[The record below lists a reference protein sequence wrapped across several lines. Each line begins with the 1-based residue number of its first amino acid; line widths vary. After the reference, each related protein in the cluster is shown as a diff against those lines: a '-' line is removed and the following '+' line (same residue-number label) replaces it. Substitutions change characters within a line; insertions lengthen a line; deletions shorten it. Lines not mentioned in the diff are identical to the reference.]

1 MIVMDNQLE
10 MAHSTMNLPQQSHIS
25 TRKASRKVS
34 RWAALSGVLLTLAAA
49 LSFSAP
55 AEAAP
60 KSLDALLKQVKAG
73 WTKDKAE
80 NKKRVAKFRSS
91 RNEQKALLAAAK
103 AKFAKM
109 EREGEVYEA
118 AFTANEILIT
128 KEEETLRLRLGT
140 MGELFG
146 VIRQVAGDS
155 QAELKTSLVSAQFPG
170 REKNLIKLA
179 TSKELPK
186 VAELN
191 ALWFALQK
199 EMVEQG
205 KVVKFKA
212 VVTNADG
219 EQAERDVIRVG
230 VFNVVSD
237 GKYLDWIPE
246 VGSLVELS
254 PQPAGY
260 SGSAEDLQE
269 AYGTGE
275 FTRFGLDFTRG
286 AILRAL
292 VQSPSFVDRMANG
305 GTIGYMIIIMGI
317 MAMLFGLFRF
327 AQLSLVG
334 VSVTKQRSNL
344 EVPDNSN
351 PLGRI
356 LTIYKKSASLDAE
369 SLEHRLDEAVMG
381 EVSRLE
387 SFLWIVKIVQIVAP
401 LMGLLGTVT
410 GMIKTFQAIT
420 LFGTGDPK
428 RMAGGISEALV
439 TTMLGL
445 IVAISLVFLN
455 SWLKT
460 LSKRVTD
467 ILDQQSAGLVA
478 QRAEKEE
485 QDAGMAQATV

>member
-1 MIVMDNQLE
+1 MDNHLE
-10 MAHSTMNLPQQSHIS
+10 TNHKKMTLPKS
-25 TRKASRKVS
+25 S
-34 RWAALSGVLLTLAAA
+34 RWAAFSGVLLALAVTI
-49 LSFSAP
+49 SFSAP
-55 AEAAP
+55 AHAEP

-73 WTKDKAE
+73 WTTDRAE
-80 NKKRVAKFRSS
+80 NKKRVSEFRAS
-91 RNEQKALLAAAK
+91 RNKQKSLLASAK

-109 EREGEVYEA
+109 EKQSAVYED

-146 VIRQVAGDS
+146 VIRQVAGDA
-155 QAELKTSLVSAQFPG
+155 QAELKTSLVSSQFPG
-170 REKNLIKLA
+170 REKSLIKLA

-191 ALWFALQK
+191 DLWFALQK
-199 EMVEQG
+199 EMIEQG
-205 KVVKFKA
+205 KVVKFKT

-219 EQAERDVIRVG
+219 EQSEREVIRVG
-230 VFNVVSD
+230 VFNTVSD

-246 VGSLVELS
+246 VGSLVELE
-254 PQPAGY
+254 PQPDGY
-260 SGSAEDLQE
+260 GGSAEDLQE

-292 VQSPSFVDRMANG
+292 VQSPSFTERMANG

-317 MAMLFGLFRF
+317 LAALFGLFRF
-327 AQLSLVG
+327 VQLSIVG
-334 VSVTKQRSNL
+334 IGVNKQRGNL
-344 EVPDNSN
+344 NVPDSGN

-356 LTIYKKSASLDAE
+356 LALYNKSASLDSE
-369 SLEHRLDEAVMG
+369 SLEHRLDEAVMS
-381 EVSRLE
+381 ETAKLE

-410 GMIKTFQAIT
+410 GMIRTFQSIT

-485 QDAGMAQATV
+485 QNAGMAQGTV

>member
-1 MIVMDNQLE
+1 MNKQEMDQKTVTFSKTSRRHSSNRREGGWRALMG
-10 MAHSTMNLPQQSHIS
+10 MAL
-25 TRKASRKVS
+25 AV
-34 RWAALSGVLLTLAAA
+34 AATA
-49 LSFSAP
+49 SFSAP
-55 AEAAP
+55 AHAEP

-73 WTKDKAE
+73 WTKDRAE
-80 NKKRVAKFRSS
+80 NKKRVAEFRSA
-91 RNEQKALLAAAK
+91 RNNQKSLLKSAK
-103 AKFAKM
+103 AKFAKL
-109 EREGEVYEA
+109 EAQSAAYEE
-118 AFTANEILIT
+118 AFTANEVKIT
-128 KEEETLRLRLGT
+128 KQEETLRLRLGT

-146 VIRQVAGDS
+146 VIRQVAGDA
-155 QAELKTSLVSAQFPG
+155 QAELKTSLVSAQYPG

-186 VAELN
+186 VAELD

-199 EMVEQG
+199 EMIEQG
-205 KVVKFKA
+205 KVVKFKTT
-212 VVTNADG
+212 VTNSNG
-219 EQAERDVIRVG
+219 EKAERDVIRVG
-230 VFNVVSD
+230 VFNTVSD
-237 GKYLDWIPE
+237 GKYLDWVPE
-246 VGSLVELS
+246 VGTLVELE

-260 SGSAEDLQE
+260 GGGAEALQ
-269 AYGTGE
+269 ANYGTGD
-275 FTRFGLDFTRG
+275 FTRFGLDFQRG
-286 AILRAL
+286 GLLRAL
-292 VQSPSFVDRMANG
+292 VQSPSFSDRIGQG
-305 GTIGYMIIIMGI
+305 GNIGYMIIIMGI
-317 MAMLFGLFRF
+317 MAALFGLFRF
-327 AQLSLVG
+327 VQLAIVG
-334 VSVTKQRSNL
+334 TKVNVQRNNL
-344 EVPDNSN
+344 NKVDMGN
-351 PLGRI
+351 PLGRV
-356 LTIYKKSASLDAE
+356 LALYNKSASMDAD

-381 EVSRLE
+381 ETAKLE

-410 GMIKTFQAIT
+410 GMIGTFQSIT

-485 QDAGMAQATV
+485 QNGGMAPTPV